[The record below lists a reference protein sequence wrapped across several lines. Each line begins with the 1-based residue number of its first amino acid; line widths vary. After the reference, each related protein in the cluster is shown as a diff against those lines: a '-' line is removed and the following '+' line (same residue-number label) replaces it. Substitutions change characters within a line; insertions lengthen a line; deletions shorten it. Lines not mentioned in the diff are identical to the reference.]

1 LAIFILAVIYFASI
15 VFEIMVKWLDTRDWE
30 KAFMDVIPG
39 RKLKEST
46 LLKEG
51 EDGNQDDDDG
61 EEEEEEDDKE
71 DDKEDQAKESDE

>member
-1 LAIFILAVIYFASI
+1 
-15 VFEIMVKWLDTRDWE
+15 MVKWLDTHDWE

-51 EDGNQDDDDG
+51 EDGIEDDDG
-61 EEEEEEDDKE
+61 EEEDDKKV
-71 DDKEDQAKESDE
+71 DKGDQKEDQAKESDE

>member
-1 LAIFILAVIYFASI
+1 
-15 VFEIMVKWLDTRDWE
+15 MVKWLDTRDWE

-51 EDGNQDDDDG
+51 EDGNQDDDD
-61 EEEEEEDDKE
+61 EEEEEEDDDDKE
-71 DDKEDQAKESDE
+71 DDKEDQSEDQAKESDD